1 MSLFAIGVLFILLL
15 PGIAHRSSPLWIAV
29 AGLALLVAS
38 LALAFLRRWLQRTKR
53 PSSQIVKALQQTAG
67 VRRISIGRSSAPAG
81 AELCRHAERR
91 RRMALYA
98 TGSGGS
104 GRYAEVYQAYWN
116 QLVPESG
123 RCNTV
128 QGELIRVIGRLAIEY
143 YRNGNMNWE
152 DGYDLMLVWMS
163 RTLHDQTV
171 FEPDQLVQIQRDVA
185 SIRANAESGCCPYAD
200 GEDEYD
206 RLTDRIVEWCR
217 RRSDPLTLTDEL
229 PYDH

>member
-1 MSLFAIGVLFILLL
+1 
-15 PGIAHRSSPLWIAV
+15 
-29 AGLALLVAS
+29 
-38 LALAFLRRWLQRTKR
+38 
-53 PSSQIVKALQQTAG
+53 
-67 VRRISIGRSSAPAG
+67 
-81 AELCRHAERR
+81 
-91 RRMALYA
+91 MALYA
-98 TGSGGS
+98 TGS

-185 SIRANAESGCCPYAD
+185 SIRANAESGCCPYTD

-229 PYDH
+229 PYDHRPLLVATETSVHRRGATIPGCMTIKSTPAAVVRFSYIAKSLAAAW